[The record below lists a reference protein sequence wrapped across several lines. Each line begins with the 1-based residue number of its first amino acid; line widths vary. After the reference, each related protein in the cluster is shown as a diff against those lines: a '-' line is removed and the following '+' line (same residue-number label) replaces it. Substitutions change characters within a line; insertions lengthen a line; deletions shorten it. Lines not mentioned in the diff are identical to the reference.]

1 MIDMLRCDPKSK
13 MAAPPRVSALAA
25 ALLAGTSLFSILCL
39 GRENESTSARL
50 IVNTGREGC
59 AVELDA
65 VLAGK
70 TDAKGVLTLDDVE
83 PSDHYL
89 HVRCPEQQ
97 EETAYFVSPHPGES
111 VEIHPPAAAAPAA
124 DAARSPL
131 EAAEAKLQLRRDV
144 QQAARQRGEGRLDE
158 AVQLLHEA
166 ARLDPENSDLH
177 LELGI
182 TFLLGKNWKRAR
194 VEMLEAIRHDP
205 DDADAHNGLGY
216 ALDKL
221 GDLDGALREYRTATH
236 LEPDDESYRRH
247 YLEALG
253 KLAAKQAEKKK

>member
-1 MIDMLRCDPKSK
+1 MMDMLRCDPKTK
-13 MAAPPRVSALAA
+13 MAVPPRVSALAA
-25 ALLAGTSLFSILCL
+25 VLLAGTSLFSILCL
-39 GRENESTSARL
+39 GRGNESTPARL
-50 IVNTGREGC
+50 IVSTGREGC
-59 AVELDA
+59 VVELDA
-65 VLAGK
+65 APAGK

-89 HVRCPEQQ
+89 HIRCPEQEQ
-97 EETAYFVSPHPGES
+97 ETAYFVSPHRGES
-111 VEIHPPAAAAPAA
+111 VEIHPPAVAAPA
-124 DAARSPL
+124 DAARPPL

-166 ARLDPENSDLH
+166 AKLDPENSDLH
-177 LELGI
+177 LELGV
-182 TFLLGKNWKRAR
+182 TFLLGKDWKRAR

-236 LEPDDESYRRH
+236 LEPDNESYRRH